1 VVVTVYEFGDFKLD
15 CDRFELYRS
24 GRPVKLERK
33 PMELLIL
40 LAAKNGH
47 LVTRAE
53 IAERLWDREV
63 FVDTE
68 HGINTAI
75 RKIRQVI
82 EDDPEDGVASDRVNG
97 QPRFLFTVTGK
108 GYRFVAVPV
117 VVDPAVAGPA
127 EEKSNGSGRDGSPTS
142 GPEIPIAPL
151 HAIAPSK
158 PPANSAAA
166 PGIQTRFYRP
176 LMMALV
182 ALCLLAGAAI
192 ALNLG
197 GVRDLLFTGN
207 RVGPIHSI
215 AVLPLSNLSG
225 DASQDYFA
233 DGMTDELITA
243 LAQNHSLRVISR
255 TSAMQYKG
263 VNRPLRDIARELGVD
278 GIVEGSINRSADRVH
293 INLQL
298 IHAPTDTHVWAQ
310 SYDRDLNGAL
320 ALPQEVSQIIATRAK
335 IGTAPEKPQRYI
347 NPEAHDAYLHGRYLW
362 FAANDFD
369 ESKKY
374 FEKAIQL
381 QPDYAAAW
389 DGLGDNYSAMVV
401 SERLPPQE
409 GFPKA
414 EAAVRKA
421 LELDDSLPEVHNSMA
436 AIYFFDKWDWQRA
449 DAESRRA
456 IELNPNYAEAR
467 YIHAYILLA
476 LNRDHEA
483 LEEQKRSTEIDP
495 FERPEALGEAYN
507 ALRQYDA
514 AINDLQ
520 LRVQAQPT
528 DVFLYYGLS
537 HAYWLKGMWKESED
551 ELEKALSASGDVK
564 KAAAYRAAFERGGE
578 EAVER
583 LGVEEAKKRVAEK
596 QACSYQLAS
605 AYAYA
610 GEKEQALKYLESA
623 YRDRCPGIVFLT
635 HDAIFDFVSSDPRYL
650 DLVKKIGLVPWSEG
664 AILRH

>member
-1 VVVTVYEFGDFKLD
+1 VVTVYEFGDFKLD

-82 EDDPEDGVASDRVNG
+82 EDDPEDGLAGDRVNG

-108 GYRFVAVPV
+108 GYRFVANPV
-117 VVDPAVAGPA
+117 VTGPA
-127 EEKSNGSGRDGSPTS
+127 EEKSNGSGMVGSPTFA
-142 GPEIPIAPL
+142 PEIPPA
-151 HAIAPSK
+151 HARQIESTTPST
-158 PPANSAAA
+158 PPEDSGAA
-166 PGIQTRFYRP
+166 PGIQPRTRSYRP
-176 LMMALV
+176 LMIALV
-182 ALCLLAGAAI
+182 ALCLLAGAAV

-197 GVRDLLFTGN
+197 GVRGLLFTGN

-298 IHAPTDTHVWAQ
+298 IYAPTDTHVWAQ

-320 ALPQEVSQIIATRAK
+320 ALPQEVSQIIAARAK
-335 IGTAPEKPQRYI
+335 IGTAPAKPQRYI

-362 FAANDFD
+362 FVANDFD
-369 ESKKY
+369 QSKKY

-401 SERLPPQE
+401 FERLSPQE

-414 EAAVRKA
+414 ESDVRKA

-436 AIYFFDKWDWQRA
+436 AIYLFDKWDWQRA

-476 LNRDHEA
+476 LNRDYEA

-495 FERPEALGEAYN
+495 FERPGALGEAYN

-514 AINDLQ
+514 AINDFQ
-520 LRVQAQPT
+520 LRVQAQPAN
-528 DVFLYYGLS
+528 VYLYFLLS
-537 HAYWLKGMWKESED
+537 KAYWLKGIWKESED
-551 ELEKALSASGDVK
+551 ELEKGLSASGDVK

-596 QACSYQLAS
+596 LVCSYQLAS

-623 YRDRCPGIVFLT
+623 YRDRCPSIVFLT

-650 DLVKKIGLVPWSEG
+650 DLVKKVGLTPWNEAG
-664 AILRH
+664 TLPH

>member
-1 VVVTVYEFGDFKLD
+1 VVSVYEFGDFKLD
-15 CDRFELYRS
+15 CDRFELYRA

-40 LAAKNGH
+40 LAARNGH

-82 EDDPEDGVASDRVNG
+82 EDDPEDGLAGDHVNG

-108 GYRFVAVPV
+108 GYRFVASP
-117 VVDPAVAGPA
+117 P
-127 EEKSNGSGRDGSPTS
+127 EEKSNGSGISASPAS
-142 GPEIPIAPL
+142 
-151 HAIAPSK
+151 AIAPVPAIDPST
-158 PPANSAAA
+158 PPVASPASPWIEPRAGF
-166 PGIQTRFYRP
+166 PYRP
-176 LMMALV
+176 LTIALIAV
-182 ALCLLAGAAI
+182 CLLAVAAI

-197 GVRDLLFTGN
+197 GVRDFLFARN
-207 RVGPIHSI
+207 QVGPIHSI

-225 DASQDYFA
+225 EASQDYFA

-243 LAQNHSLRVISR
+243 LAQNHSLRVVSR

-278 GIVEGSINRSADRVH
+278 GILEGSVNRSADRVH

-335 IGTAPEKPQRYI
+335 IGTAPAKPQRYI

-362 FAANDFD
+362 FATYDL
-369 ESKKY
+369 EQSKKY

-389 DGLGDNYSAMVV
+389 DGLGDSYSAMAV
-401 SERLPPQE
+401 SGSAAPQE
-409 GFPKA
+409 AFPKA
-414 EAAVRKA
+414 EADVRKA
-421 LELDDSLPEVHNSMA
+421 LELDDSLPEAHNSMA

-476 LNRDHEA
+476 LNRDADA

-495 FERPEALGEAYN
+495 FERPEALGEMYN

-514 AINDLQ
+514 AISDFQ

-528 DVFLYYGLS
+528 NAFLHFGLS
-537 HAYWLKGMWKESED
+537 KAYWLKGMWRESED
-551 ELEKALSASGDVK
+551 ELEKALSTSGRSKEAD
-564 KAAAYRAAFERGGE
+564 AYHVAFEHGGE

-583 LGVEEAKKRVAEK
+583 LGVEEAKNHVAKEHV
-596 QACSYQLAS
+596 CSYELAS

-610 GEKEQALKYLESA
+610 GQKEQALKYLETA
-623 YRDRCPGIVFLT
+623 YRERCPNMVFLT
-635 HDAIFDFVSSDPRYL
+635 HDAVFDFVSSDPRYL
-650 DLVKKIGLVPWSEG
+650 DLVKKVGLIPWSQS
-664 AILRH
+664 ATLPH